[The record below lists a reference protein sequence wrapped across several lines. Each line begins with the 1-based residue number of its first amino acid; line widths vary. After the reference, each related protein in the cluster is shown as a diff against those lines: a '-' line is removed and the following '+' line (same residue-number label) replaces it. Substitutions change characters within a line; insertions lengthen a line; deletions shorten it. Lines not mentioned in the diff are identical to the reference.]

1 MKSLSLVSVVT
12 LLALATAT
20 PVRSEKP
27 TDRTSTGGWSD
38 AVVLESRNEGIRA
51 VVVPSVGGR
60 VVSYGRR
67 DDNILWTNPNASA
80 GTESADPGGFQC
92 DIGPLVAGLKPHP
105 TLWSGVYS
113 ATRRKNQVLQLK
125 SGEDKALELEM
136 EKEVVLDPATGDLG
150 FVHRIKNLS
159 DRNQAYCLWHRIA
172 CRPGGFAFVP
182 LNKKSR
188 FGAGWSILRETDG
201 KLSYDGAKP
210 ESPAVRILDGVLVAR
225 TGANSTRVGVDT
237 GTQWVAYVL
246 GRTLFVV
253 HFPVYSV
260 GTYSEG
266 GNSVTMA
273 WDETK
278 TEIAPH
284 SPEARLASRKSYE
297 FPLKWSLIDLPSEVT
312 TYEEARALVEKI
324 PGSPFE

>member
-1 MKSLSLVSVVT
+1 MKSSSLISILALLALVSV
-12 LLALATAT
+12 
-20 PVRSEKP
+20 PVVGGDKSAGH
-27 TDRTSTGGWSD
+27 DSTGGWAD

-60 VVSYGRR
+60 VVSYGKRGE
-67 DDNILWTNPNASA
+67 NILWLNPNAT
-80 GTESADPGGFQC
+80 GGGDSADPGGFQC
-92 DIGPLVAGLKPHP
+92 DIGPMVAGLKPHP
-105 TLWSGVYS
+105 TLWSGAYS
-113 ATRRKNQVLQLK
+113 STKRKSQTLVMK
-125 SGEDKALELEM
+125 SAEDKALELEL
-136 EKEVVLDPATGDLG
+136 EKEVVLDPASGDLG

-172 CRPGGFAFVP
+172 CRPGGFVLAQ

-188 FGAGWSILRETDG
+188 FKAGWSMLRENNG
-201 KLSYDGAKP
+201 KWSYDGLKP
-210 ESPAVRILDGVLVAR
+210 ESAAVKVLDGILVAQ
-225 TGANSTRVGVDT
+225 TGSNGARIGVDT

-260 GTYSEG
+260 AIYSEG
-266 GNSVTMA
+266 GNSLTVA
-273 WDETK
+273 WDDTK

-284 SPEARLASRKSYE
+284 SPESRLASRKSYE
-297 FPLKWSLIDLPSEVT
+297 FPLKWTWIDLPAEVT
-312 TYEEARALVEKI
+312 THEQARALVDQI